1 MDTNFFQGK
10 TACVTGAGRGSF
22 FLIIITLHERSC
34 CFETLGIGQALA
46 LRLAKLG
53 CKVIAISK
61 TEAHL
66 KELVSMDNTIRPV
79 CVDLSDWAATKN
91 AIKEHLP
98 IQLLVNNAAV
108 AILDP
113 FLNIKLEDVD
123 TLFNVNVRS
132 IICLSQEIVRDL
144 IERKLPGSIVN
155 VSSQASAAALKDHT
169 VYCATK
175 ASVDAVTRNMA
186 LELGP
191 HQIRVN
197 SVQPTVVLTD
207 MGRIGW
213 SDEKKAAGMLSK
225 IPLNKF
231 AEVDDV
237 VEPIIFLLSD
247 KSGMINGVGLPIVI
261 ISNHPLMDTAQN
273 LSLDDQSLAATDSD
287 DNALKSL
294 ENIQQLYL
302 HFLFKLRSE
311 NIVGA
316 SGTSTID

>member
-1 MDTNFFQGK
+1 
-10 TACVTGAGRGSF
+10 
-22 FLIIITLHERSC
+22 
-34 CFETLGIGQALA
+34 
-46 LRLAKLG
+46 
-53 CKVIAISK
+53 
-61 TEAHL
+61 
-66 KELVSMDNTIRPV
+66 DNTIRPV

-247 KSGMINGVGLPIVI
+247 KSGMINGVGLPIVALQI
-261 ISNHPLMDTAQN
+261 HPLDDAS
-273 LSLDDQSLAATDSD
+273 LSCYLS
-287 DNALKSL
+287 AL
-294 ENIQQLYL
+294 N
-302 HFLFKLRSE
+302 F
-311 NIVGA
+311 
-316 SGTSTID
+316 